1 MLTLYVTRHG
11 ETEWNLQ
18 RRMQGWMDSALTPKG
33 TRDAASL
40 GQRLKNVEF
49 KAIYSSS
56 SKRTLRTAELIRGD
70 RDIPMIPDDDLR
82 EIHLGEWEGKIAS
95 EIEIEDSEEY
105 GSFWK
110 TPHQYKPKSGESFYE
125 VHDRVKAVL
134 DRIIAGNT
142 DGNVLIVTHAVV
154 VKIIMS
160 YFKGLSL
167 ETLWE
172 PPFVHGTSL
181 CVIEGVDGV
190 PEIVLEGDISHL
202 SEN

>member
-1 MLTLYVTRHG
+1 MLTLYITRHG

-33 TRDAASL
+33 IRDAVSL
-40 GQRLKNVEF
+40 GERLKDVEF

-56 SKRTLRTAELIRGD
+56 SKRTLHTAELIRRD
-70 RDIPMIPDDDLR
+70 REVPIIPDNDLR
-82 EIHLGEWEGKIAS
+82 EIHLGEWEGKSTS
-95 EIEIEDSEEY
+95 ELEIEDTEEY
-105 GSFWK
+105 RAFWK

-125 VHDRVKAVL
+125 VHNRVKAVL
-134 DRIIAGNT
+134 DRIITENT
-142 DGNVLIVTHAVV
+142 NGNVLIVTHAVV

-181 CVIEGVDGV
+181 CVIENAGGV
-190 PEIVLEGDISHL
+190 PGIVLEGDISHL
-202 SEN
+202 SED